1 MSPKYL
7 REELTVRFVTFG
19 PYRYDL
25 YILGVFLGANY
36 ENGTYFCF
44 ISENKENRGVLN
56 ILFYIL

>member
-7 REELTVRFVTFG
+7 REELTVRFLSFG

-25 YILGVFLGANY
+25 YNLGVFLDANY

-44 ISENKENRGVLN
+44 ISENKIKIRQFCNKVV
-56 ILFYIL
+56 F